1 MTAAVTATVATLLG
15 GGESFSLNWRGS
27 QAIMQLPIIMV
38 GTMALALPLLAHH
51 SFAMFELTKDVTYE
65 GTVVE
70 YRWEN
75 PHTHIIVKVDPG
87 AADPATVGTWD
98 VEGGSTNIMGRQG
111 WTRATFKPGD
121 HVKVLAHPMK
131 DGTKG
136 ASLFYAIMPDGK
148 RLYHDIAR
156 PKSEGTTT
164 SVQ

>member
-1 MTAAVTATVATLLG
+1 VKKEFFAMKWMLLSAGALLSAAIPA
-15 GGESFSLNWRGS
+15 
-27 QAIMQLPIIMV
+27 
-38 GTMALALPLLAHH
+38 LAHH

-65 GTVVE
+65 GTVLD

-98 VEGGSTNIMGRQG
+98 IEGGATNIMGRQG
-111 WTRATFKPGD
+111 WSRATFKAGD
-121 HVKVLAHPMK
+121 HIRVVAHPMK

-136 ASLFYAIMPDGK
+136 ASLFYVILPDGK

-156 PKSEGTTT
+156 PKGEG
-164 SVQ
+164 SAGSPNP

>member
-1 MTAAVTATVATLLG
+1 MK
-15 GGESFSLNWRGS
+15 
-27 QAIMQLPIIMV
+27 LPVIIMMSAV
-38 GTMALALPLLAHH
+38 AMAVPLLAHH

-75 PHTHIIVKVDPG
+75 PHTHIIVKVEPG
-87 AADPATVGTWD
+87 AGDPATVGTWD

-111 WTRATFKPGD
+111 WSRVTFKAGD
-121 HVKVLAHPMK
+121 HVKVVAHPMK

-136 ASLFYAIMPDGK
+136 ASLFYAVMPDGK

-156 PKSEGTTT
+156 PKAEGTTA